1 MATSKVVIPA
11 DPARARAGV
20 ELRQGSRSGP
30 HGRSRG
36 RNRQNQRARAL
47 AYEKR
52 AG

>member
-1 MATSKVVIPA
+1 MATSKVVNPA

-36 RNRQNQRARAL
+36 RRRQNIRAKAL
-47 AYEKR
+47 RFER
-52 AG
+52 QAG